1 LNPPA
6 DDYGVIASHQP
17 IELRRTLRFRPR
29 GKDIFV
35 QEKLQNTYSAAGAVA
50 PGGVQGRNRILSVLG
65 PAELS
70 LIQPHIKDIPFA
82 QGTVLQEQGE
92 PIEQVFFPHTG
103 MISLVAVMNDGEKS
117 IETAT
122 VGREGTVGAMS
133 GLGPRHAFNRAV
145 VQVAGNMARI
155 PTAKLQAA
163 VKASPILRDVI
174 VKYNEVLLAQIQQG
188 AACNAFHEAEARLCR
203 WLLQTRD
210 RIDSDI
216 IPLTQE
222 FLSQMLGVRRTT
234 VTLIARALQKRGLVR
249 YRRGKIEIVD
259 RAGLEKCACECYGT
273 VRRQI
278 EEYFPLAN
286 R

>member
-1 LNPPA
+1 
-6 DDYGVIASHQP
+6 V
-17 IELRRTLRFRPR
+17 R
-29 GKDIFV
+29 
-35 QEKLQNTYSAAGAVA
+35 EKLPNCALANGVA
-50 PGGVQGRNRILSVLG
+50 RAQTDVNGVAGRNRILSVLG

-70 LIQPHIKDIPFA
+70 LLQPHLKDIQFA
-82 QGTVLQEQGE
+82 QGIVLQEQGE
-92 PIEQVFFPHTG
+92 PIEQVYFPHSG

-163 VKASPILRDVI
+163 IKASPILRDVV

-188 AACNAFHEAEARLCR
+188 SACNAFHEAEARLCR

-210 RIDSDI
+210 RIDSDT

-222 FLSQMLGVRRTT
+222 FLAQMLGVRRTT
-234 VTLIARALQKRGLVR
+234 VTLIARALQKRGHVR

-286 R
+286 A

>member
-1 LNPPA
+1 MPLSPN
-6 DDYGVIASHQP
+6 GVN
-17 IELRRTLRFRPR
+17 
-29 GKDIFV
+29 G
-35 QEKLQNTYSAAGAVA
+35 VA
-50 PGGVQGRNRILSVLG
+50 GRNRILSVLG
-65 PAELS
+65 PAELA
-70 LIQPHIKDIPFA
+70 LLQPHLKDIQFA

-92 PIEQVFFPHTG
+92 PIEQVYFPHSG
-103 MISLVAVMNDGEKS
+103 MISLVAVMNDGERS

-145 VQVAGNMARI
+145 VQVAGSMGRI

-163 VKASPILRDVI
+163 IKASPILRDVV

-188 AACNAFHEAEARLCR
+188 SACNAFHEAEARLCR

-210 RIDSDI
+210 RIDSDT

-222 FLSQMLGVRRTT
+222 FLAQMLGVRRTT
-234 VTLIARALQKRGLVR
+234 VTLIARALQKRGHVR
-249 YRRGKIEIVD
+249 YRRGKIEIID
-259 RAGLEKCACECYGT
+259 RSGLEKCACECYGT

-286 R
+286 A

>member
-1 LNPPA
+1 
-6 DDYGVIASHQP
+6 
-17 IELRRTLRFRPR
+17 
-29 GKDIFV
+29 V
-35 QEKLQNTYSAAGAVA
+35 QEKLQSNIA
-50 PGGVQGRNRILSVLG
+50 PNGVQGRNRILSVLG

-70 LIQPHIKDIPFA
+70 LIQPHLKEIPFA
-82 QGTVLQEQGE
+82 QGAVLQEQGE
-92 PIEQVFFPHTG
+92 IIEQVYFPHSG

-145 VQVAGNMARI
+145 VQVAGTMARI
-155 PTAKLQAA
+155 PTSRLQAA
-163 VKASPILRDVI
+163 VKASPVLRDVI

-188 AACNAFHEAEARLCR
+188 SACNAFHEAEARLCR

-210 RIDSDI
+210 RIDSDT

-249 YRRGKIEIVD
+249 YRRGKIEIID
-259 RAGLEKCACECYGT
+259 RGGLEQCACECYAT

-286 R
+286 S

>member
-1 LNPPA
+1 MTP
-6 DDYGVIASHQP
+6 GEGRS
-17 IELRRTLRFRPR
+17 
-29 GKDIFV
+29 FV
-35 QEKLQNTYSAAGAVA
+35 QVNQPVQN
-50 PGGVQGRNRILSVLG
+50 GGQERNRILSVLG
-65 PAELS
+65 TGELS
-70 LIQPHIKDIPFA
+70 IVQPHLKEIQFA
-82 QGTVLQEQGE
+82 QGTILQEQGE
-92 PIEQVFFPHTG
+92 PIEQVYFPHSG
-103 MISLVAVMNDGEKS
+103 MISLVAVMNDGEQS

-145 VQVAGNMARI
+145 VQIAGTMARI
-155 PTAKLQAA
+155 PTVKLQAA
-163 VKASPILRDVI
+163 VNASPVLRDAI

-188 AACNAFHEAEARLCR
+188 AACNAFHEAEERLCR

-210 RIDSDI
+210 RIDADI

-234 VTLIARALQKRGLVR
+234 VTLIARSLQKRGLVH
-249 YRRGKIEIVD
+249 YRRGKIKIVD

-286 R
+286 G

>member
-1 LNPPA
+1 VCSA
-6 DDYGVIASHQP
+6 AGEGFI
-17 IELRRTLRFRPR
+17 
-29 GKDIFV
+29 V
-35 QEKLQNTYSAAGAVA
+35 QEKLPKNIVVNGIAAVTNGN
-50 PGGVQGRNRILSVLG
+50 GVQGRNRILSVLG

-70 LIQPHIKDIPFA
+70 LIQPYIRDIQFA
-82 QGTVLQEQGE
+82 QGTILQEQGE
-92 PIEQVFFPHTG
+92 PIEQVYFPHSG
-103 MISLVAVMNDGEKS
+103 MISVVAVMNDGEKS

-155 PTAKLQAA
+155 PTVRLQAA
-163 VKASPILRDVI
+163 VKTSPVLRDVI

-188 AACNAFHEAEARLCR
+188 SACNAFHEAEARLCR

-210 RIDSDI
+210 RIDSDT

-249 YRRGKIEIVD
+249 YRRGRIEIVD
-259 RAGLEKCACECYGT
+259 RAGLERHACECYGT

-286 R
+286 A

>member
-1 LNPPA
+1 M
-6 DDYGVIASHQP
+6 H
-17 IELRRTLRFRPR
+17 
-29 GKDIFV
+29 
-35 QEKLQNTYSAAGAVA
+35 EKLPNGSLPNGIARLPNGANGIV
-50 PGGVQGRNRILSVLG
+50 GRNRILSVLG

-70 LIQPHIKDIPFA
+70 LLQPHLKDIQFA

-92 PIEQVFFPHTG
+92 PIEQVYFPHSG

-145 VQVAGNMARI
+145 VQVAGNMGRI

-163 VKASPILRDVI
+163 IKASPILRDVV

-188 AACNAFHEAEARLCR
+188 SACNAFHEAEARLCR

-210 RIDSDI
+210 RIDSDT

-222 FLSQMLGVRRTT
+222 FLAQMLGVRRTT
-234 VTLIARALQKRGLVR
+234 VTLIARALQKRGHVR
-249 YRRGKIEIVD
+249 YRRGKIEIID

-286 R
+286 A